1 MIYSVNGEV
10 TYLGKNTIVV
20 ECAGVGFEC
29 RATSSAVSRANIGE
43 KLKLY
48 TYMNV
53 NINARQDA
61 MELYGFVDESE
72 LNCFKMLISVSGI
85 GCKAAVDI
93 LSSLSPQEFALAVV
107 NEDAKTITR
116 VKGIGGKTAQRVIL
130 ELKDKLKK
138 DTSFETA
145 GLPQVSIGTLGGSAL
160 SEALTALMV
169 LGFSNGQA
177 QAALDGLNPEL
188 TVQELVKEG
197 LKRLSGK

>member
-1 MIYSVNGEV
+1 MIYSINGEV
-10 TYLGKNTIVV
+10 THLEQNVIVV
-20 ECAGVGFEC
+20 ECGGVGFEC
-29 RATSSAVSRANIGE
+29 RSTDAAVSRAVIGE

-53 NINARQDA
+53 REDA
-61 MELYGFVDESE
+61 MELYGFSDESE
-72 LNCFKMLISVSGI
+72 LNCFKMLIAVSGV
-85 GCKAAVDI
+85 GCKVAVDI
-93 LSSLSPQEFALAVV
+93 LSCISPQDFALAVV

-116 VKGIGGKTAQRVIL
+116 VKGIGNKMAQRIIL

-138 DTSFETA
+138 SGSFETSDIPKINLGAVA
-145 GLPQVSIGTLGGSAL
+145 GNAF

-169 LGFSNGQA
+169 LGFTNAQA
-177 QAALDGLNPEL
+177 QKALDGLSAEM

>member
-10 TYLGKNTIVV
+10 THLEQNIIVV
-20 ECAGVGFEC
+20 ECGGIGFEC
-29 RATSSAVSRANIGE
+29 RSTASAVSRAGIGE
-43 KLKLY
+43 KIKLY

-53 NINARQDA
+53 REDA

-72 LNCFKMLISVSGI
+72 LNCFKMLICVSGV
-85 GCKAAVDI
+85 GCKVAVDI

-116 VKGIGGKTAQRVIL
+116 VKGIGNKMAQRIIL
-130 ELKDKLKK
+130 ELKDRLKK
-138 DTSFETA
+138 NNSFETSDIPRIN
-145 GLPQVSIGTLGGSAL
+145 LGSAAGNAF

-169 LGFSNGQA
+169 LGFTNAQA
-177 QAALDGLNPEL
+177 QKALDGLSVEL

>member
-1 MIYSVNGEV
+1 M
-10 TYLGKNTIVV
+10 
-20 ECAGVGFEC
+20 ECGGIGFEC
-29 RATSSAVSRANIGE
+29 RSTASAVSRAGIGE
-43 KLKLY
+43 KIKLY

-53 NINARQDA
+53 REDA

-72 LNCFKMLISVSGI
+72 LNCFKMLICVSGV
-85 GCKAAVDI
+85 GCKVAVDI

-116 VKGIGGKTAQRVIL
+116 VKGIGNKMAQRIIL
-130 ELKDKLKK
+130 ELKDRLKK
-138 DTSFETA
+138 NNSFETSDIPRIN
-145 GLPQVSIGTLGGSAL
+145 LGSAAGNAF

-169 LGFSNGQA
+169 LGFTNAQA
-177 QAALDGLNPEL
+177 QKALDGLSAEL

>member
-10 TYLGKNTIVV
+10 THLEQNIIVV
-20 ECAGVGFEC
+20 ECGGIGFEC
-29 RATSSAVSRANIGE
+29 RSTASAVSRAGIGE
-43 KLKLY
+43 KIKLY

-53 NINARQDA
+53 REDA

-72 LNCFKMLISVSGI
+72 LNCFKMLICVSGV
-85 GCKAAVDI
+85 GCKVAVDI

-116 VKGIGGKTAQRVIL
+116 VKGIGNKMAQRIIL
-130 ELKDKLKK
+130 ELKDRLKK
-138 DTSFETA
+138 NNSFETSDIPRIN
-145 GLPQVSIGTLGGSAL
+145 LGSAAGNAF
-160 SEALTALMV
+160 SEALTALMM
-169 LGFSNGQA
+169 LGFPNAQA
-177 QAALDGLNPEL
+177 QKALDGLSAEL

>member
-10 TYLGKNTIVV
+10 THLEQNIIVV
-20 ECAGVGFEC
+20 ECGGIGFEC
-29 RATSSAVSRANIGE
+29 RSTASAVSRAGIGE
-43 KLKLY
+43 KIKLY

-53 NINARQDA
+53 REDA

-72 LNCFKMLISVSGI
+72 LNCFKMLICVSGV
-85 GCKAAVDI
+85 GCKVAVDI

-116 VKGIGGKTAQRVIL
+116 VKGIGNKMAQRIIL
-130 ELKDKLKK
+130 ELKDRLKNNN
-138 DTSFETA
+138 SFETSDIPRIN
-145 GLPQVSIGTLGGSAL
+145 LGSAAGNAF

-169 LGFSNGQA
+169 LGFTNAQA
-177 QAALDGLNPEL
+177 QKALDGLSAEL

>member
-10 TYLGKNTIVV
+10 THLEQNIIVV
-20 ECAGVGFEC
+20 ECGGIGFEC
-29 RATSSAVSRANIGE
+29 RSTASAVSRAGIGE
-43 KLKLY
+43 KIKLY

-53 NINARQDA
+53 REDA

-72 LNCFKMLISVSGI
+72 LNCFKMLICVSGV
-85 GCKAAVDI
+85 GCKVAVDI
-93 LSSLSPQEFALAVV
+93 LSSLSPHEFALAVV

-116 VKGIGGKTAQRVIL
+116 VKGIGNKMAQRIIL
-130 ELKDKLKK
+130 ELKDRLKK
-138 DTSFETA
+138 NNSFETSDIPRIN
-145 GLPQVSIGTLGGSAL
+145 LGSAAGNAF

-169 LGFSNGQA
+169 LGFTNAQA
-177 QAALDGLNPEL
+177 QKALDGLSVEL

>member
-10 TYLGKNTIVV
+10 THLEQNIIVV
-20 ECAGVGFEC
+20 ECGGIGFEC
-29 RATSSAVSRANIGE
+29 RSTASAVSRAGIGE
-43 KLKLY
+43 KIKLY

-53 NINARQDA
+53 REDA

-72 LNCFKMLISVSGI
+72 LNCFKMLICVSGV
-85 GCKAAVDI
+85 GCKVAVDI

-116 VKGIGGKTAQRVIL
+116 VKGIGNKMAQRIIL
-130 ELKDKLKK
+130 ELKDRLKK
-138 DTSFETA
+138 NNSFETSDIPRIN
-145 GLPQVSIGTLGGSAL
+145 LGSAAGNAF

-169 LGFSNGQA
+169 LGFTNAQA
-177 QAALDGLNPEL
+177 QKALEGLSAEL

>member
-10 TYLGKNTIVV
+10 THLEQNIIVV
-20 ECAGVGFEC
+20 ECGGIGFEC
-29 RATSSAVSRANIGE
+29 RSTASAVSRAGIGE
-43 KLKLY
+43 KIKLY

-53 NINARQDA
+53 REDA

-72 LNCFKMLISVSGI
+72 LNCFKMLICVSGV
-85 GCKAAVDI
+85 GCKVAVDI

-116 VKGIGGKTAQRVIL
+116 VKGIGNKMAQRIIL
-130 ELKDKLKK
+130 ELKDRLKK
-138 DTSFETA
+138 NNSFETSDIPRIN
-145 GLPQVSIGTLGGSAL
+145 LGSAAGNAF

-169 LGFSNGQA
+169 LGFTNAQA
-177 QAALDGLNPEL
+177 QKALEGLSVEL